1 MFSTSFCTLVLVAA
15 GCFVSAAPASIKRN
29 DATPAL
35 VARQSQSSDISNN
48 NNNTVDDFPVF
59 NPHNRRP
66 LHFRP
71 PPFFPVNNTGEQNS
85 TDDNGFPFQWED
97 ESNAERRQL
106 NFTLPDELPVEGTL
120 PFGVIVTPGEQ
131 NSTVGLP
138 SGFPFKFKRD
148 PAVEKRQLNFTLP
161 NKLPAEGTLPFGV
174 IVTPGEQNST
184 VGLPANFPF

>member
-1 MFSTSFCTLVLVAA
+1 MVSTRVCTLVLLAA
-15 GCFVSAAPASIKRN
+15 GCSISAAPASFKRN

-35 VARQSQSSDISNN
+35 VARQTQFSDIPNN
-48 NNNTVDDFPVF
+48 NDVDDFPVF

-85 TDDNGFPFQWED
+85 TNDNGFPFQWED
-97 ESNAERRQL
+97 DSNAEKRQL
-106 NFTLPDELPVEGTL
+106 NFTLPNQLPVEGTL
-120 PFGVIVTPGEQ
+120 PFGVVVTPGEQ

-148 PAVEKRQLNFTLP
+148 PDVEKRQLNFTLP
-161 NKLPAEGTLPFGV
+161 NKLPAEGVLPFG
-174 IVTPGEQNST
+174 IDITPGEQNST